1 MNLEFTRNVACQ
13 NVTPEQQPMVVAEMG
28 ALATSEGD
36 VTTAV
41 SRSLLVSQIVKL
53 CSDQGLKVKNGQ
65 CLFSRSISSSSVT
78 SRGLEPDV
86 TSFFFCDLINTSV
99 NLCA

>member
-1 MNLEFTRNVACQ
+1 MVAYQ

-28 ALATSEGD
+28 TLATSEGD

-41 SRSLLVSQIVKL
+41 SRSLWVSQVVKL
-53 CSDQGLKVKNGQ
+53 CSDRGLKVKNRQ
-65 CLFSRSISSSSVT
+65 CLFSKSISSSSVT
-78 SRGLEPDV
+78 SRGLEPAV
-86 TSFFFCDLINTSV
+86 TSFFFCDIVNTSV